1 MLLLEAGTL
10 NSQRLTLKSATICI
24 SKLQIMAF
32 FSQQSGSFIVSR
44 SVNCNTNM
52 NQFFYFMQYFQSTLQ
67 IQGEIIIFLFSSI
80 FRQQKKYYR
89 SPDKSDI
96 SSPCGFEHLVSI
108 GSRDYT
114 KFFSLQTFVNKNL
127 PKKVPKVPHYGKT
140 RWAPQPPR
148 REVA

>member
-1 MLLLEAGTL
+1 MLTSDPANISLRGPNRTLDPMRASIIEEA
-10 NSQRLTLKSATICI
+10 K
-24 SKLQIMAF
+24 
-32 FSQQSGSFIVSR
+32 
-44 SVNCNTNM
+44 
-52 NQFFYFMQYFQSTLQ
+52 
-67 IQGEIIIFLFSSI
+67 
-80 FRQQKKYYR
+80 RQQKKYYR